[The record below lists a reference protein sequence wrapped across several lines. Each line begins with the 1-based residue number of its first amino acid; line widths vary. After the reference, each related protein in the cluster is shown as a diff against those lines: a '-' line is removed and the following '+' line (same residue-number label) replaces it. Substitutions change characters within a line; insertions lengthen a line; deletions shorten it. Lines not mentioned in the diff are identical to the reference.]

1 MLQIALRCVVQD
13 AIQTKYANKNS
24 GRNPV
29 ENVDTVLEAS
39 PVMTPFTL
47 RDDKRWQ
54 QIVVRIISIKIPAD
68 LPPSAL

>member
-1 MLQIALRCVVQD
+1 MLQIALHCVVQD

-39 PVMTPFTL
+39 PVMTRFTL
-47 RDDKRWQ
+47 R
-54 QIVVRIISIKIPAD
+54 
-68 LPPSAL
+68 